1 MGYLTSFVIPSPLQ
15 SSVLARSNEEKNRPA
30 SRKSLL
36 CLKKKTGTANTGR
49 CSNSRPGW
57 CTAQVADVA
66 VELPV
71 GRSPPATAV
80 DDTWSIGT
88 SYVKISLCRPS
99 YEHMARVSVTSSSAS
114 APTPVVRTR
123 GRFTNSGKGLLQ
135 HFEGVIVC
143 DGHFSGT
150 NAWPLSDMQQV
161 ALILW
166 RCAINEL
173 SLSRRARGRGGGGTG
188 GRAADGHHKRSFG
201 TFDKVSVRPLAWLC
215 PLLHH
220 LPRGQQVFACNLAE
234 LHVHIH
240 PGRCSSC
247 PRSHERF
254 RALHYSFSNY
264 VVYSLRTAYNQPIPL
279 SSELIFSIPALVLLY
294 CSKTALLP
302 KTTPVEALCL
312 CYYSEAAS
320 EPNGSYI
327 INSGLLSL

>member
-173 SLSRRARGRGGGGTG
+173 SLSRRARGRGGGDWRTSC
-188 GRAADGHHKRSFG
+188 RWAPQAFVRHFRQ
-201 TFDKVSVRPLAWLC
+201 SVRP
-215 PLLHH
+215 P
-220 LPRGQQVFACNLAE
+220 
-234 LHVHIH
+234 
-240 PGRCSSC
+240 
-247 PRSHERF
+247 
-254 RALHYSFSNY
+254 
-264 VVYSLRTAYNQPIPL
+264 
-279 SSELIFSIPALVLLY
+279 
-294 CSKTALLP
+294 
-302 KTTPVEALCL
+302 
-312 CYYSEAAS
+312 
-320 EPNGSYI
+320 
-327 INSGLLSL
+327 SGLTLSASPPPATRPTSVRL